1 MDKIKADDLREV
13 WLNPP
18 DFDKQSE
25 PEPEYPPFKPRDVKE
40 QLAIWWQLGWDAKRI
55 IKVMTMEQSGDGWFY
70 CMTPSTVERW
80 KRVIIEHDRR
90 LTGGKVL
97 SELGEVLSD

>member
-1 MDKIKADDLREV
+1 MAKINADDIRED
-13 WLNPP
+13 WLNPV
-18 DFDKQSE
+18 DDIDNGVIYDNCD
-25 PEPEYPPFKPRDVKE
+25 EYPPFKPRDVKE

-80 KRVIIEHDRR
+80 KRVILAHDRR
-90 LTGGKVL
+90 LTGGC
-97 SELGEVLSD
+97 